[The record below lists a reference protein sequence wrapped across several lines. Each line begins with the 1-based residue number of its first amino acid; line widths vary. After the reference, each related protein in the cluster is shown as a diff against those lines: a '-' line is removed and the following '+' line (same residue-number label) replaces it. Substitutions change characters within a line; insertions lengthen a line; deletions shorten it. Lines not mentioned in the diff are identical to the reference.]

1 MDLLINSKLHP
12 AVIQVGLWFNRG
24 TVTSS
29 NARCEVMLQA
39 FKEVCVVLTLKIDP
53 MRRPVHARPRVR

>member
-39 FKEVCVVLTLKIDP
+39 FKEVCVVLTLTFDSL
-53 MRRPVHARPRVR
+53 RRLFHTRSCHR